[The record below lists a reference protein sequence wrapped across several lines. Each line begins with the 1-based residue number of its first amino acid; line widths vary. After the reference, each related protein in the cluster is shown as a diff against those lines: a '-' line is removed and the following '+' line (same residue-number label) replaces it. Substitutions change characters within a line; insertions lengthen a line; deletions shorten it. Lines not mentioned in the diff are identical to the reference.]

1 MIKRIPNNIA
11 NKIPDSDQE
20 TINQIDLMLNKM
32 NPLQRKIAKRLLR
45 KMRKKYPDKEFPD
58 VWTYSIHSIYILY
71 KIMKDDPEVIYYSHV
86 PSKKKLKV
94 EVSFGGVIWFGELR
108 EQWE

>member
-58 VWTYSIHSIYILY
+58 V
-71 KIMKDDPEVIYYSHV
+71 
-86 PSKKKLKV
+86 
-94 EVSFGGVIWFGELR
+94 
-108 EQWE
+108 